1 MDGFVTA
8 FEDCDRVVLVDIY
21 AAREVNEF
29 GVSSELLAQ
38 SIGDRA
44 TYAPSFCAAAEVLR
58 TELRAGDVAIVMGA
72 GDVYKVFSYLSF

>member
-29 GVSSELLAQ
+29 GVSSELLAR